1 MTTFLKSAPV
11 TYPSWMG
18 VEETPETADWVI
30 IGLPYD
36 GTTSFR
42 PGTRFGPASI
52 REASW
57 GLETYSPLWHREL
70 GEDIRY
76 FDGGD
81 LEFPMG
87 NREETL
93 NRIYNATKEVIA
105 SGRKWFGIGGEH
117 LVTLPTIQAMVEKY
131 PNLAILHFDAHA
143 DLREDYLGEPL
154 SHATVLR
161 RCVELIDPKHFVQV
175 GIRSGTREEFTWM
188 QETGCWFT
196 DINNAPIA
204 KQKLEGRPV
213 FLTLDLDVLDPSIL
227 PGTGTPEPGGL
238 TFRELQA
245 WLKAFEGLH
254 FVGADVV
261 ELSPHYDASGVST
274 VVGAKTVRDV
284 LMLLSTSL

>member
-11 TYPSWMG
+11 MYPSWMG

-30 IGLPYD
+30 VGLPYD

-57 GLETYSPLWHREL
+57 GLETYSPLWHKEL
-70 GEDIRY
+70 GQDIRY
-76 FDGGD
+76 VDGGD

-93 NRIYNATKEVIA
+93 NRIYKATQEVIA
-105 SGRKWFGIGGEH
+105 SGKKWFGVGGEH

-131 PNLAILHFDAHA
+131 PDLSILHFDAHA
-143 DLREDYLGEPL
+143 DLRNDYLGEPL

-161 RCVELIDPKHFVQV
+161 RCVELIDPQHFVQV
-175 GIRSGTREEFTWM
+175 GIRSGTREEFAWM

-204 KQKLEGRPV
+204 KEKLMGRPV

-245 WLKAFEGLH
+245 WLKSFEGLH

-274 VVGAKTVRDV
+274 VVGAKTVREV